1 MTDQQPDEMT
11 TTVSHVVPVSLKA
24 WIKDQ
29 AVQRGI
35 SASQVVRQA
44 LEAAKALTEKERAA

>member
-11 TTVSHVVPVSLKA
+11 TTVSHVVPVSLKQ

-29 AVQRGI
+29 AAQRGI
-35 SASQVVRQA
+35 SASEVVRQA
-44 LEAAKALTEKERAA
+44 LEAARSAQVKEAA